1 MSEAI
6 SINDENAAERQTVH
20 FAAVLHPHASL
31 SPRAF
36 MIMMAVLATFS
47 FALGGLSV
55 ALGIWP
61 IFGFY
66 GLDILGLYIAFRV
79 SYRRARRYE
88 TIELTDDALT
98 VERIDPRG
106 RRERFAL
113 QPYWLRVEIDDPPVP
128 GSRLLVAS
136 HGRKF
141 EIGAFLT
148 PAEKLDFAR
157 ALKRELARLR
167 MPLHARS

>member
-1 MSEAI
+1 MSQAI
-6 SINDENAAERQTVH
+6 SVEDNPVAERQVVH
-20 FAAVLHPHASL
+20 FAAVLHPQASL

-36 MIMMAVLATFS
+36 VVMMSVLATIS
-47 FALGGLSV
+47 FVLGGLSV

-61 IFGFY
+61 VFGFY
-66 GLDILGLYIAFRV
+66 GLDMLALYFAFRV

-98 VERIDPRG
+98 VERVDPRG
-106 RRERFAL
+106 RRQRFAL

-136 HGRKF
+136 HGRAF

-148 PAEKLDFAR
+148 PGEKLDFAR

-167 MPLHARS
+167 TPIHIRS

>member
-6 SINDENAAERQTVH
+6 SVDESTTGRRAVH

-36 MIMMAVLATFS
+36 MVMMAVLATIS
-47 FALGGLSV
+47 FVLGGLSM

-61 IFGFY
+61 VFGFY
-66 GLDILGLYIAFRV
+66 GLDMLALYLAFRV

-88 TIELTDDALT
+88 TVELTDDALT
-98 VERIDPRG
+98 VERVDPRG

-136 HGRKF
+136 HGRAF

-148 PAEKLDFAR
+148 PGEKLDFAR
-157 ALKRELARLR
+157 ALKRELAKLR
-167 MPLHARS
+167 APAHARS